1 MQAQDHS
8 ELLGSIRTVL
18 ADQAVRGSV
27 QSDYIRTLQQLGVKS
42 DAAEALAGEII
53 TRLEGSGPDLRSTEA
68 DIHAL
73 FSSTPAAN
81 IYVKSGTITDTFGD
95 ALQRRTRAF
104 SGQIMNSMAGMQG
117 GTIANISPHHEKLTA
132 GIHSFEVTE
141 TDDADKL
148 SGTFSAVVLNNV
160 LHHEGPERAQEI
172 LQSLSHKV
180 ANRLVV
186 VENTTIGQGP
196 QEHAI
201 DRAVQFMHEYLFH
214 RLLQDTATRDT
225 PLPGNY
231 DTAEGW
237 QSRIENLGWR
247 LTSRD
252 HHFMD
257 PHHTVLV
264 FEKD

>member
-1 MQAQDHS
+1 MQAQDHT
-8 ELLGSIRTVL
+8 ELLESIREVL
-18 ADQAVRGSV
+18 ADRTVRGSV
-27 QSDYIRTLQQLGVKS
+27 LADYTRTLQQLGVKS

-68 DIHAL
+68 EIHAL

-81 IYVKSGTITDTFGD
+81 LYVKSGTITDTFAD

-104 SGQIMNSMAGMQG
+104 SGQIMNQMEDLEG
-117 GTIANISPHHEKLTA
+117 GTIAHVSPHHEKLSGA
-132 GIHSFEVTE
+132 NQDFSVTE
-141 TDDADKL
+141 IEDPDGL
-148 SGTFSAVVLNNV
+148 SGSFSAVVLNNV
-160 LHHEGPERAQEI
+160 LHHEGPERAAEI
-172 LQSLSHKV
+172 LQTLTPKV
-180 ANRLVV
+180 SNRLVI

-196 QEHAI
+196 KEQHA

-214 RLLQDTATRDT
+214 RLLQDPATHDT

-237 QSRIENLGWR
+237 QERIENLGWR
-247 LTSRD
+247 LSSRD